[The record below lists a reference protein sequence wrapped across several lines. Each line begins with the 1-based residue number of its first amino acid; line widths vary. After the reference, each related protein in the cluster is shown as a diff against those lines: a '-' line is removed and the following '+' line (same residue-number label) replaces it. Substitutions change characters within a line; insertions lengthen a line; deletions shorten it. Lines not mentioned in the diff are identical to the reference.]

1 MRCMENLAAG
11 VAVALALGAAEG
23 RAASYSMV
31 SDGADKVWVLNERS
45 GEVQLCRS
53 YTAPGP
59 KLVDV
64 FGGQGQVREAA
75 PRAPATVCERVYR
88 PARGSAVPRQN
99 YTGYSMYAPMSG
111 LSTAPY
117 PDGRLPG
124 GYPGYGFPYTFGR
137 PSLYGAD
144 GHGGFGGA
152 KVVVI
157 RPETVNIDAY

>member
-45 GEVQLCRS
+45 GEVKLCRT
-53 YTAPGP
+53 YATAGP

-75 PRAPATVCERVYR
+75 PRTPATVCETAYR
-88 PARGSAVPRQN
+88 SARGSATPRQN
-99 YTGYSMYAPMSG
+99 YTGYTMYAPMSG

-124 GYPGYGFPYTFGR
+124 GYLGYGFPYTFGR
-137 PSLYGAD
+137 PGLDGGYGY
-144 GHGGFGGA
+144 GSYGRA

-157 RPETVNIDAY
+157 RPETVNIDVN